1 MDPVSHYMISWIIGK
16 KLKLEKNVYRAFLI
30 ASLIPDIDVVTIV
43 FGFDFLLK
51 NHATASHSII
61 AGLIF
66 ASVISLFFRDFK
78 KILPF
83 ALLGVFLHLF
93 IDILVNT
100 AIIFQGGCTLLWPFS
115 DMKFLLSYHV
125 DIPVIVFRSVYVLVA
140 LVMYSSA
147 LYYIRKK
154 DYPWSIWMD
163 AR

>member
-1 MDPVSHYMISWIIGK
+1 MDPISHYMISWIIGK
-16 KLKLEKNVYRAFLI
+16 KLELEKNVYKAFLI

-43 FGFDFLLK
+43 FGFDYLLK

-66 ASVISLFFRDFK
+66 AFIISIAFRDIK

-83 ALLGVFLHLF
+83 ALLGVFLHSF

-115 DMKFLLSYHV
+115 DMKFLLAYHV
-125 DIPVIVFRSVYVLVA
+125 DIPGIVFRSTYVLVA

-147 LYYIRKK
+147 LYYILKK
-154 DYPWSIWMD
+154 DYPWSIWVGK
-163 AR
+163 R